1 MNQKKVDL
9 DTVFKGT
16 RRDSLRKAITKDNKS
31 QVIQIRVTENH
42 KTQMQALAKSCD
54 MSLTDYL
61 TRLHVIAYG
70 KLEEK

>member
-9 DTVFKGT
+9 DKVFRGT
-16 RRDSLRKAITKDNKS
+16 RRDSLKKAIAKDNKS

-42 KTQMQALAKSCD
+42 KTQMQAIAKSCD
-54 MSLTDYL
+54 MSLTEYL
-61 TRLHVIAYG
+61 TRLHEFAYQ